1 MADSSRRTVRRAV
14 PADESPL
21 RSLQTVLDEPAPSLL
36 DAALSGVVG
45 DVFVAV
51 VDAPVGYL
59 LVVDG
64 PPSPLDIP
72 LDVDIEQSKH
82 VAELVVAPSARR
94 NGHASALLATLVST
108 YPATPLTLT
117 VAAENTAARS
127 LYDQFGFQV
136 VRRLPGFFAEDEGL
150 LLARRPRAE

>member
-1 MADSSRRTVRRAV
+1 VAVNDSIRPLDRGDLPACRRLQQHL
-14 PADESPL
+14 PEPSP
-21 RSLQTVLDEPAPSLL
+21 RLL
-36 DAALSGVVG
+36 DP
-45 DVFVAV
+45 
-51 VDAPVGYL
+51 PV
-59 LVVDG
+59 VVDG
-64 PPSPLDIP
+64 HVSVAAGDTVGYVLT
-72 LDVDIEQSKH
+72 VGQAERH

-108 YPATPLTLT
+108 YPATSLTLT